1 MKMLLANAEA
11 WPGFETT
18 VDLLKQGGASID
30 AMVSGIAKV
39 EREAKVRSV
48 GEDLPLAA
56 SGWNGFPFSM
66 PSGFS
71 MA

>member
-1 MKMLLANAEA
+1 MLH
-11 WPGFETT
+11 
-18 VDLLKQGGASID
+18 VVQ
-30 AMVSGIAKV
+30 
-39 EREAKVRSV
+39 AKVRSV